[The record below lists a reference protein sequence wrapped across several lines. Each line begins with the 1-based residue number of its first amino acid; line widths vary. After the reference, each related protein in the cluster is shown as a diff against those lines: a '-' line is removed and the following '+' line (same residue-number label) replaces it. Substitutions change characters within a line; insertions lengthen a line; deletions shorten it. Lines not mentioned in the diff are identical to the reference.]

1 MLLLFESDNLNNFPR
16 PTIPLNPLSFN
27 LSLNLVNNNFEFIF
41 LFDNS
46 FLLSSYFWSFILYVW
61 TKSLLTFFIG
71 DSIISSSLIVYNC
84 SLLLFWFLVKFQC
97 DTINFSNYSLFSIKH
112 EINLYYNK
120 NSFLVIDVTF
130 NPLID

>member
-46 FLLSSYFWSFILYVW
+46 FLLSSYF
-61 TKSLLTFFIG
+61 
-71 DSIISSSLIVYNC
+71 
-84 SLLLFWFLVKFQC
+84 
-97 DTINFSNYSLFSIKH
+97 
-112 EINLYYNK
+112 
-120 NSFLVIDVTF
+120 
-130 NPLID
+130 